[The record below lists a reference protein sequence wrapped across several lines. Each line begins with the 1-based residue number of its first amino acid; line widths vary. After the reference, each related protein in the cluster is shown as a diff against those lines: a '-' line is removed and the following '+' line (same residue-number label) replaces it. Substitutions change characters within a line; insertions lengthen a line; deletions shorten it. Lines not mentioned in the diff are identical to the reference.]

1 MHTGSLM
8 REFSIFTPIPGT
20 PLFNEYRDRLTT
32 ENYEKWDFMH
42 LVVKPECMSR
52 FHFYFEYYLLIM
64 DLFRIAQKAGIYSF
78 LRLKDYKNIF

>member
-1 MHTGSLM
+1 
-8 REFSIFTPIPGT
+8 
-20 PLFNEYRDRLTT
+20 
-32 ENYEKWDFMH
+32 MH

-78 LRLKDYKNIF
+78 LRLKDYKNIFLKLLFTDSFKLRPGR